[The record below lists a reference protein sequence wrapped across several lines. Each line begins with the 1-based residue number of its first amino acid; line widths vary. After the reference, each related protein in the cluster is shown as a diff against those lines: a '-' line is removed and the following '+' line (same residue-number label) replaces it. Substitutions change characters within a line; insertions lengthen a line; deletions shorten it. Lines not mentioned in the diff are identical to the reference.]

1 MVWMKDQTSDIPLNQ
16 TLIQTKALTLSNS
29 VKAKRGEE
37 AAEESKASRDWLM
50 RFKKRRSLLCNLKVQ
65 REASST
71 DVEAA
76 ASNPEDLAHIN
87 NEGGYT

>member
-1 MVWMKDQTSDIPLNQ
+1 
-16 TLIQTKALTLSNS
+16 
-29 VKAKRGEE
+29 
-37 AAEESKASRDWLM
+37 M
-50 RFKKRRSLLCNLKVQ
+50 RFKKRRSLLYNLKVQ